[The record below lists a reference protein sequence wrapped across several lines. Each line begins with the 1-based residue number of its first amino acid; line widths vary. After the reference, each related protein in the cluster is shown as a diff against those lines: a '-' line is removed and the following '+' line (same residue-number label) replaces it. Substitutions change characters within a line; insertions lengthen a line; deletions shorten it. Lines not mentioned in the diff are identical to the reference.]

1 MTNAQKEYNEWV
13 IAKLE
18 GMIEGL
24 MAQKVI
30 TKDVHERLHL
40 LVHDIE
46 TYVHRLEND
55 IGKLSK
61 PEGFFTMDSTPENV
75 KPV

>member
-13 IAKLE
+13 FAKLE

-24 MAQKVI
+24 MAQRII
-30 TKDVHERLHL
+30 TKDAHERLRM

-46 TYVHRLEND
+46 TYVHRLENE
-55 IGKLSK
+55 SK
-61 PEGFFTMDSTPENV
+61 KWVATPV
-75 KPV
+75 